1 METAAAASLIIGTVT
16 VIYAYRRFQRNK
28 KRDC

>member
-16 VIYAYRRFQRNK
+16 VIYASRRFQRNK
-28 KRDC
+28 AKK